1 MIKTHNTKNECH
13 DKARLNTG
21 ISNKREISQ
30 CLLIIF
36 KSVVELAMNGTDFL
50 TDESCIKNKLSCHYP
65 LYVLCILFFK
75 ARFTSV
81 LGHPRGKLPGD
92 TKLRRSSA
100 YLPY

>member
-50 TDESCIKNKLSCHYP
+50 TDESCIKNKLSCH
-65 LYVLCILFFK
+65 
-75 ARFTSV
+75 
-81 LGHPRGKLPGD
+81 
-92 TKLRRSSA
+92 
-100 YLPY
+100 